1 MVTLR
6 LVVDLNVEQYGVAN
20 AAIAQHLRNMI
31 SHAEADGLLTGTTDA
46 ELTECLHDV
55 FEIRPGDF
63 GDFELCRPIKGWL
76 IPGGAG
82 SASVKDP
89 SPSCDE
95 SVAISVVDG
104 GQESIPAPIAK
115 TVVTTDERLKQQQGE
130 SDA

>member
-20 AAIAQHLRNMI
+20 AVIEQNLRDLI
-31 SHAEADGLLTGTTDA
+31 SHAVGDGLLTGATDA

-76 IPGGAG
+76 IPDAVG
-82 SASVKDP
+82 SASENFPLPV
-89 SPSCDE
+89 CGE
-95 SVAISVVDG
+95 SVVISEVAG
-104 GQESIPAPIAK
+104 GPESIPVP
-115 TVVTTDERLKQQQGE
+115 TERSVGSTDKP
-130 SDA
+130 